1 MVETQMMD
9 WYRNCHPERSLSPSH
24 RERRSRWTC
33 GLLAAPVLSIAIGLL
48 ITASLPLRAQ
58 ARDIPSAAPTHPA
71 DQTQEQRGRKLL
83 DQMLEALGG
92 DAWLNRRNIRVVGH
106 LGRFFQG
113 APNGIVIDFT
123 ATHQFPNG
131 DRPEAQRIG
140 FITDK
145 SMILPGKKIDIVQ
158 IWINNTGHEVTYKGN
173 ITLPKDQVEDYYRR
187 QDHSIESIY
196 RVWLKAPG
204 VVVIDEGSTMV
215 ERRLT
220 ERVTILSDNN
230 DAVTLDIDV
239 ATHLP
244 RRRTFEWRNATFK
257 DRDEDAE
264 EYDDYHTIQGL
275 PTAFTISRYHNGDL
289 ASQIFY
295 TKVEYDVD
303 LPPDTFNPDILL
315 KKKQ

>member
-1 MVETQMMD
+1 MKQI
-9 WYRNCHPERSLSPSH
+9 
-24 RERRSRWTC
+24 
-33 GLLAAPVLSIAIGLL
+33 ALSIAIGLL
-48 ITASLPLRAQ
+48 TATATPLLTAQ
-58 ARDIPSAAPTHPA
+58 ARDIPSAGSTHPA

-92 DAWLNRRNIRVVGH
+92 DAWLNRRNLKVLGH

-113 APNGIVIDFT
+113 TPNGIVIDFT
-123 ATHQFPNG
+123 STRQFANG
-131 DRPEAQRIG
+131 DRPDAQRIG

-173 ITLPKDQVEDYYRR
+173 TTLPKDQVEDYYRR

-196 RVWLKAPG
+196 RVWLKTPG

-230 DAVTLDIDV
+230 DAVTVDIDSQ
-239 ATHLP
+239 THLP
-244 RRRTFEWRNATFK
+244 RRRTFLWRNITFK

-289 ASQIFY
+289 ASQTFY
-295 TKVEYDVD
+295 TKVEYDVE
-303 LPPDTFNPDILL
+303 LSPDTFNPDILL

>member
-1 MVETQMMD
+1 MKQIALCIT
-9 WYRNCHPERSLSPSH
+9 L
-24 RERRSRWTC
+24 
-33 GLLAAPVLSIAIGLL
+33 GLLATAAPLL
-48 ITASLPLRAQ
+48 TAQ
-58 ARDIPSAAPTHPA
+58 ARDIPSAGPSHPA

-92 DAWLNRRNIRVVGH
+92 DAWLNRRNVRMLGH

-113 APNGIVIDFT
+113 APTGIVIDFT
-123 ATHQFPNG
+123 ATRQFANG
-131 DRPEAQRIG
+131 DRPDAQRIG
-140 FITDK
+140 FLTDK
-145 SMILPGKKIDIVQ
+145 SMILPGKKIDVVQ

-173 ITLPKDQVEDYYRR
+173 ITLPKDQVEDFYRR

-230 DAVTLDIDV
+230 DAVTVDIDI

-275 PTAFTISRYHNGDL
+275 PTALTITRYHNGDMS
-289 ASQIFY
+289 SQTFY

-303 LPPDTFNPDILL
+303 LPPDTFNPDVLL

>member
-1 MVETQMMD
+1 MKQFAV
-9 WYRNCHPERSLSPSH
+9 CL
-24 RERRSRWTC
+24 
-33 GLLAAPVLSIAIGLL
+33 VAIILL
-48 ITASLPLRAQ
+48 IPASSLRAQ
-58 ARDIPSAAPTHPA
+58 ARDIPSAAPKQATGETA
-71 DQTQEQRGRKLL
+71 EQRGRKLL

-92 DAWLNRRNIRVVGH
+92 DAWLNRRNVRMLGH

-113 APNGIVIDFT
+113 APPGIVVDFT
-123 ATHQFPNG
+123 APRQFANG
-131 DRPEAQRIG
+131 DRPDPQRIG
-140 FITDK
+140 FLTDK

-173 ITLPKDQVEDYYRR
+173 TTLPREQVDDYYRR

-196 RVWLKAPG
+196 RVWLKSPG

-230 DAVTLDIDV
+230 DAVTVDID
-239 ATHLP
+239 AQTHLP
-244 RRRTFEWRNATFK
+244 RRRTFVWRNATFK
-257 DRDEDAE
+257 DKDEDAE

-275 PTAFTISRYHNGDL
+275 PTAYTLSRYHNGDL

-295 TKVEYDVD
+295 TKVEYDVE
-303 LPPDTFNPDILL
+303 LSPDTFNPDILL

>member
-1 MVETQMMD
+1 MKQIA
-9 WYRNCHPERSLSPSH
+9 LSI
-24 RERRSRWTC
+24 TL
-33 GLLAAPVLSIAIGLL
+33 GLLT
-48 ITASLPLRAQ
+48 ITTPFLQAQ
-58 ARDIPSAAPTHPA
+58 ARDIPSAGPAHPA

-92 DAWLNRRNIRVVGH
+92 DAWLNRRNVRELGH
-106 LGRFFQG
+106 IGRFFQG

-123 ATHQFPNG
+123 ATHQFASLGLSNP

-173 ITLPKDQVEDYYRR
+173 TTLPKDQVDDYYRR
-187 QDHSIESIY
+187 QDHSIESIF
-196 RVWLKAPG
+196 RVWLKSPG
-204 VVVIDEGSTMV
+204 VVVIAEGSTMV

-230 DAVTLDIDV
+230 DAVTLDID
-239 ATHLP
+239 AQTHLP
-244 RRRTFEWRNATFK
+244 RRRTFVWRNATFK
-257 DRDEDAE
+257 DNDEDAE

-275 PTAFTISRYHNGDL
+275 PTAFTITRYHNGDMT
-289 ASQIFY
+289 SQTFY
-295 TKVEYDVD
+295 TKIEYDVD
-303 LPPDTFNPDILL
+303 TPPETFNPDILL

>member
-1 MVETQMMD
+1 MKQV
-9 WYRNCHPERSLSPSH
+9 
-24 RERRSRWTC
+24 
-33 GLLAAPVLSIAIGLL
+33 VLSIAFGLL
-48 ITASLPLRAQ
+48 TTATPLLRAQ
-58 ARDIPSAAPTHPA
+58 AHDIPSAAPNHPS

-92 DAWLNRRNIRVVGH
+92 EAWLNRHNVSVRGH

-113 APNGIVIDFT
+113 TPNGIVIDFT
-123 ATHQFPNG
+123 LTHQFANP
-131 DRPEAQRIG
+131 DRPEAERIG

-173 ITLPKDQVEDYYRR
+173 TTLPKDQIDDYYRR

-196 RVWLKAPG
+196 RVWLKSPG

-220 ERVTILSDNN
+220 ERVTILSQNN
-230 DAVTLDIDV
+230 DAVTLDID
-239 ATHLP
+239 AQSHLP
-244 RRRTFEWRNATFK
+244 RRRTFEWRNTTFK
-257 DRDEDAE
+257 DHDEDAE
-264 EYDDYHTIQGL
+264 EYEDYHTIQGL
-275 PTAFTISRYHNGDL
+275 PTAFTITRYHNGDM
-289 ASQIFY
+289 ASQTFY

-303 LPPDTFNPDILL
+303 LPPGTFNPDILL

>member
-1 MVETQMMD
+1 MKQV
-9 WYRNCHPERSLSPSH
+9 
-24 RERRSRWTC
+24 
-33 GLLAAPVLSIAIGLL
+33 VLTIAIGLL
-48 ITASLPLRAQ
+48 ITTAPPLVAQ
-58 ARDIPSAAPTHPA
+58 ARDIPSAAPA
-71 DQTQEQRGRKLL
+71 QAAGQTQDQRGRKLL

-92 DAWLNRRNIRVVGH
+92 DAWLNRRNVRELGH
-106 LGRFFQG
+106 LAHFFQG
-113 APNGIVIDFT
+113 QPNGIVVDFT
-123 ATHQFPNG
+123 TIHQFADG

-158 IWINNTGHEVTYKGN
+158 IWAANTGHEVTYKGN
-173 ITLPKDQVEDYYRR
+173 ATLPKDQIDDYYRR
-187 QDHSIESIY
+187 QDHSIESIF
-196 RVWLKAPG
+196 RVWLKSPDVM
-204 VVVIDEGSTMV
+204 VVDEGSTMV

-220 ERVTILSDNN
+220 ERVSILSANN

-257 DRDEDAE
+257 DHDEDAE

-275 PTAFTISRYHNGDL
+275 PTAFTLTRYHNGDM
-289 ASQIFY
+289 ASQTFY
-295 TKVEYDVD
+295 SKVEYNVD
-303 LPPDTFNPDILL
+303 LPPDTFNPDVLL